1 MAKNLPQINLPHK
14 YYIYYDKK
22 TGEIFA
28 VSNEKTSRY
37 EHGIEVNFEDAE
49 PFLTGKQ
56 QFKDFQIGY
65 HKDSGKTTVLSTTN
79 EFSGYVFNNKV
90 FEWITEF
97 NNSADC
103 IVEWNLRDKVWNF
116 SLSREFKNT
125 YNSILSSKLVFF
137 VTLEN
142 DSDFLIRTIFIA
154 TQELLTSD
162 CVTVPFESDIENK
175 IEKIAISSKL
185 VFKTYG
191 LKVIYE

>member
-1 MAKNLPQINLPHK
+1 MAKRKPQINLPHK

-22 TGEIFA
+22 TGEILA
-28 VSNEKTSRY
+28 VGNEQLLRY
-37 EHGIEVNFEDAE
+37 ETGIEAPFEDVE
-49 PFLTGKQ
+49 NFLTGKW
-56 QFKDFQIGY
+56 QFKDYQIGY

-90 FEWITEF
+90 FEWITES
-97 NNSADC
+97 NKNAEC
-103 IVEWNLRDKVWNF
+103 IVEWNLRDCVWNF
-116 SLSREFKNT
+116 SLSKDFKNT
-125 YNSILSSKLVFF
+125 YNSILASRLVFF

-162 CVTVPFESDIENK
+162 CVTVPFETEVESRL
-175 IEKIAISSKL
+175 EKIAISSKL
-185 VFKTYG
+185 VFKNYG

>member
-1 MAKNLPQINLPHK
+1 MAKRLPQINLPHK

-22 TGEIFA
+22 TGEILA
-28 VSNEKTSRY
+28 VGNEKTPRY
-37 EHGIEVNFEDAE
+37 ESGIEVSFEDAE
-49 PFLTGKQ
+49 HFLTGKR
-56 QFKDFQIGY
+56 QFKDYQIGY

-90 FEWITEF
+90 FEWIDKF
-97 NNSADC
+97 NKNAEC
-103 IVEWNLRDKVWNF
+103 IVEWNLRDRVWNF
-116 SLSREFKNT
+116 SLSRDFKNT

-162 CVTVPFESDIENK
+162 CVTVPFETDIETRL
-175 IEKIAISSKL
+175 EKITISSKL
-185 VFKTYG
+185 VFKNYG

>member
-1 MAKNLPQINLPHK
+1 MAKRAPQINLPHK

-22 TGEIFA
+22 TGEILA
-28 VSNEKTSRY
+28 VGNEKSSRY
-37 EHGIEVNFEDAE
+37 ENGIEVAFEDAE
-49 PFLTGKQ
+49 PFLTGKW
-56 QFKDFQIGY
+56 QFKDYQVGY

-97 NNSADC
+97 NTDAEC
-103 IVEWNLRDKVWNF
+103 IVEWNLRDRVWNF
-116 SLSREFKNT
+116 SLSRSFKNT
-125 YNSILSSKLVFF
+125 YNAILAPKLVFF

-154 TQELLTSD
+154 TEELLTSD
-162 CVTVPFESDIENK
+162 CVTVPFESNIETRLD
-175 IEKIAISSKL
+175 KIAISSKL